1 LHSLEEF
8 SKLKPKDIPRELEEY
23 LCFVAKTGDPVYQW
37 SAIKSLFRE
46 KLINVI
52 TEFYETRDTV
62 IGIPQYPNVEA
73 FNYDNMKSFILEK
86 LDTFVA
92 APFTIQRIC
101 ELLTTPR
108 KEYNRIDKYMRALE
122 KNILVVST
130 TEPGNQR
137 NSENGDGFVNGIETE
152 HLQDSHNDINIDEM
166 DDTSSWS
173 EPTQG
178 SVLFQNSSRT
188 EMIIDSATTETPE
201 SSEGITNS
209 NLDTVITCCT
219 SEQSYVST
227 ILWKGKSTFQST
239 SKTEMVIEGCNVE
252 NAGENGTEADSDN
265 DKKIIV
271 SCSEETN
278 VTIQTLGTS
287 NTSEIKSDVQEND
300 SINISTLKPTDEG
313 DNKSEELQENVKS
326 LSEEKTDV
334 QVSQSEH
341 ATEEISNNVAPVLEV
356 DIKASGDS
364 SEVTQEDAEP
374 QNLQDINLSQ
384 ENEAAAVPTEDETK
398 TDQLLTQSEPE
409 GSITN
414 LLDKEENPTE
424 IISSTMEEQLLGL
437 AEESTET
444 PDEDDSRE
452 VKTSDDII
460 ESTVE
465 KTADEADSNVNVTES
480 SEISQTQMSETEVAN
495 EKSDVDSTN
504 TNITTTD
511 HTEETSIPMEVE
523 TEPTTDTAEN
533 PDPNISELTEGN
545 N

>member
-1 LHSLEEF
+1 
-8 SKLKPKDIPRELEEY
+8 
-23 LCFVAKTGDPVYQW
+23 
-37 SAIKSLFRE
+37 
-46 KLINVI
+46 
-52 TEFYETRDTV
+52 
-62 IGIPQYPNVEA
+62 
-73 FNYDNMKSFILEK
+73 
-86 LDTFVA
+86 
-92 APFTIQRIC
+92 
-101 ELLTTPR
+101 
-108 KEYNRIDKYMRALE
+108 
-122 KNILVVST
+122 
-130 TEPGNQR
+130 
-137 NSENGDGFVNGIETE
+137 
-152 HLQDSHNDINIDEM
+152 
-166 DDTSSWS
+166 
-173 EPTQG
+173 
-178 SVLFQNSSRT
+178 
-188 EMIIDSATTETPE
+188 
-201 SSEGITNS
+201 
-209 NLDTVITCCT
+209 
-219 SEQSYVST
+219 
-227 ILWKGKSTFQST
+227 
-239 SKTEMVIEGCNVE
+239 
-252 NAGENGTEADSDN
+252 
-265 DKKIIV
+265 
-271 SCSEETN
+271 
-278 VTIQTLGTS
+278 
-287 NTSEIKSDVQEND
+287 
-300 SINISTLKPTDEG
+300 
-313 DNKSEELQENVKS
+313 LQENVKS

-341 ATEEISNNVAPVLEV
+341 ATEEINVAPVLEV

-437 AEESTET
+437 AEVSTET

-452 VKTSDDII
+452 VKTSDEII

-495 EKSDVDSTN
+495 ETSDVDSTN